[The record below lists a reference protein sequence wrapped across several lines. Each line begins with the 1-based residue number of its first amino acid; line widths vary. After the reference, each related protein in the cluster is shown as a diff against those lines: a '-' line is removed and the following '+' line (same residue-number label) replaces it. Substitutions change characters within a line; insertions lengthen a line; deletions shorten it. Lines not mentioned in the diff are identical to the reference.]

1 MLLKGFFHSSIFP
14 AMEGEDH
21 DAAAGFEEKGS
32 AAEEGI
38 ERGEL
43 FIDGDAQGLKDAS
56 GGVATLIMRGL
67 LHGVNQ
73 LLGVLQMLACE

>member
-1 MLLKGFFHSSIFP
+1 MLLVGFFYSSIFP

-21 DAAAGFEEKGS
+21 DTAAGFEEKGRT
-32 AAEEGI
+32 AEEGI

-43 FIDGDAQGLKDAS
+43 FIDGDAQGLEDAS

-73 LLGVLQMLACE
+73 FLSVL